1 MAVNLTASDNM
12 DKGSYRW
19 ARLEHKLEFREYL
32 KCPKQKVYQVSNNND
47 LVFAPFFL
55 LKFTLPPKVCCKKK
69 KFYNIK
75 TLCKLFHIITRK
87 FM

>member
-12 DKGSYRW
+12 DKRSYRW
-19 ARLEHKLEFREYL
+19 ARLEHKLEFREFL
-32 KCPKQKVYQVSNNND
+32 KCPKQKVYKVSNNND